1 MIPRTQQA
9 AYTPSW
15 QDELKNLITCPKALF
30 EALEL
35 PVEHLASAYKGEALF
50 SVRVTRPF
58 LARMQKGDLNDP
70 LLLQIL
76 PVQAENKEID
86 GYSDDP
92 LAEHQHNPTQGVI
105 HKYHGRVLLIAAG
118 QCAINCRYCFRRD
131 FDYQSNSPSR
141 TQWLESLDYIR
152 QNTTI
157 NEVILSGG
165 DPLVLGDSQLNWL
178 IDQIEGISH
187 ITRIRFHS
195 RLPIVLPQRITPAFI
210 NKLTSSRLNAIVVIH
225 CNHPNE
231 IDDDVREALCK
242 IKQAGITLLNQSVLL
257 AGINDTSDTLVEL
270 SEQLFDAG
278 ALPYY
283 LHLMDKVKGAA
294 HFDLP
299 EKRAVAIHQQ
309 MQAALPGFLVPKL
322 VREIPHK
329 PNKTSIF

>member
-9 AYTPSW
+9 AYTPNW
-15 QDELKNLITCPKALF
+15 QEELKSLITCPKALF

-35 PVEHLASAYKGEALF
+35 PEEYLPSAYQGGSLF

-58 LARMQKGDLNDP
+58 LTRMKKRDINDP
-70 LLLQIL
+70 LLLQVL
-76 PVQAENKEID
+76 PLQAENDTPE

-92 LAEHQHNPTQGVI
+92 LAEHQHNPAQGII
-105 HKYHGRVLLIAAG
+105 HKYHGRVLLISAG
-118 QCAINCRYCFRRD
+118 QCAINCRYCFRRS

-141 TQWLESLDYIR
+141 QQWLDSLNYIR
-152 QNTTI
+152 NDTSI
-157 NEVILSGG
+157 NEVIFSGG
-165 DPLVLGDSQLNWL
+165 DPLVLGDTQLSWL
-178 IDQIEGISH
+178 ISQIEDIPH

-195 RLPIVLPQRITPAFI
+195 RLPIVLPKRITSAFI
-210 NKLTSSRLNAIVVIH
+210 DRLATSRLNAVMVIH

-231 IDDDVREALCK
+231 IDSSVREALQY

-257 AGINDTSDTLVEL
+257 AGINDTSDILIEL

-294 HFDLP
+294 HFDTP
-299 EKRAVAIHQQ
+299 EKDAIAIHQQ
-309 MQAALPGFLVPKL
+309 MLAVLPGFLVPKL